1 MHPVQLMSSGKQELL
16 NRPGRRTPEEM
27 EPLVA
32 PPPTKKRKLSKT
44 ENAKCNEKEFKNTFC
59 KNGDDQE
66 KVREVAG
73 GGSQDVT
80 VAFHNASE
88 VPLRDKKDG
97 EILKVYSDLKQG
109 TRGMLQTCQSKIR
122 KYKEEM
128 AKAPQA
134 SHHDDC
140 KERPKNCQRFSLFKT
155 RNLKDLLPSS
165 KFHSVRKRTPVSYRV
180 EHKRTNCS
188 LYSPNAH
195 DSEPKVDAAANRRN
209 YFPITMPMEVA
220 QNGTLPVVSQVLE
233 RRATESDLF
242 PVCPVERMHSVN
254 GTHNLDFK
262 GSVGDARGLEVRK
275 KITKAYVRNNKRKPF
290 FKVEKLDLYALHLL
304 ADTALNHGSEPFFH
318 VQVQKQEGESKNGL
332 DEHEPLLRSNKSQAS
347 NVSAERNGGER
358 SASESASVIQRDLQ
372 SEDVSL
378 NVHVSPEA
386 NHAIFISINQ
396 NQNSNQELKKEDK
409 KLISKDNFD
418 INSHVAGFHVSKES
432 QVVSTNA
439 DQKADGAKH
448 ECIDCQSSMC
458 IQASTL
464 ESFQT
469 RKSNLKDDTKLFCA
483 PGRKVTFLCEEK
495 ERIDKTIA
503 EKDDLYLKGN
513 SECFREQSSVFLPL
527 EPICD
532 DKVSSASYE
541 LEPCST
547 CPENSQP
554 RLLTCMETPQKSEG
568 CPSSSTDISFFD
580 RNLEDL
586 QNSKGCASSFNTAS
600 FRNQSSGYRV
610 REIVQS
616 SKFKATSMVD
626 VAIKAMSS
634 IKAGEDA
641 YAMIGEALESTGIR
655 QVGVHSRISRL
666 KHSSYQQ
673 NGGPQNCHQDLLCNP
688 AEVASI
694 VHSIN
699 STVPTFSQNYSR
711 IPPKLISACV
721 AAMLMIQACSDRGL
735 PPAEAMEILE
745 EAARDLHPEY
755 SQNLH
760 IYREIEELMC
770 IIKTQVLSLIK
781 TPTSNLQM

>member
-155 RNLKDLLPSS
+155 RNL
-165 KFHSVRKRTPVSYRV
+165 
-180 EHKRTNCS
+180 
-188 LYSPNAH
+188 
-195 DSEPKVDAAANRRN
+195 
-209 YFPITMPMEVA
+209 
-220 QNGTLPVVSQVLE
+220 
-233 RRATESDLF
+233 
-242 PVCPVERMHSVN
+242 
-254 GTHNLDFK
+254 
-262 GSVGDARGLEVRK
+262 
-275 KITKAYVRNNKRKPF
+275 
-290 FKVEKLDLYALHLL
+290 KVEKLDLYALHLL